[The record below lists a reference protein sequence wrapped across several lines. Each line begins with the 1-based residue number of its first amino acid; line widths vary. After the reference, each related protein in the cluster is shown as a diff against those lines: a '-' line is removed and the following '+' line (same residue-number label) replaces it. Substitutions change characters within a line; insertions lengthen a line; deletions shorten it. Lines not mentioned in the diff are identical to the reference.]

1 MDVELTDKLRNAIS
15 ILQEKI
21 CMQLKMSIEDVRNL
35 QIRVEND
42 KVTVYAKEKPVET
55 TVAEPIEEKVETV
68 YV

>member
-15 ILQEKI
+15 ILQEKLCI
-21 CMQLKMSIEDVRNL
+21 QLNMSIEDVRNL

-42 KVTVYAKEKPVET
+42 KVTVYAKEKPVEP
-55 TVAEPIEEKVETV
+55 TVVEPIVEKVETD